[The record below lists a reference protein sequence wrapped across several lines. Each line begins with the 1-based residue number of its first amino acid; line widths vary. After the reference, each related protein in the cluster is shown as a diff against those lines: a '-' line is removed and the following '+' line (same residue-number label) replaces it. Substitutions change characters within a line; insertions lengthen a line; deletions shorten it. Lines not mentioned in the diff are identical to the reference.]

1 MRLSVIGLGKLGA
14 CSAAC
19 FAAKGF
25 EVIGVDINKDFVDA
39 INNGRAPVYEPK
51 LQEIIARSQGR
62 LKATQDYAEA
72 IRNSDVTFLI
82 VPTPSRQD
90 GHFSDKYLQDAL
102 KHLAAA
108 FRDVRKKYHLF
119 VITSTV
125 SPGTTGESLIP
136 LIESVSGKRMNRD
149 FGVCFNP
156 EFIALG
162 SVITD
167 FLNPD
172 LLLIGESDRLAGDQL
187 VGIYEKVCEN
197 KPYIARMS
205 IISAEITKISLNS
218 YITMKIS
225 FANTL
230 ANLCEAIP
238 GAHVDD
244 ITKALGA
251 DRRISPYYLKG
262 GLSFGGPCFPRDNRA
277 FVAFAMKHGI
287 DAKLVKATD
296 EVNRFQ
302 NNHLVEKI
310 FGCMAE
316 GPNNVVGVLGLA
328 YKPNTRVIEESP
340 AVKII
345 EELLKKKD
353 VEIIVYDPLAME
365 NARAYFGD
373 KILYASSVKD
383 CLSNASLCVIT
394 TPADEFKGI
403 RESDVR
409 YHPTTIIDCWRIL
422 DPSRLGP
429 HVRYSSI
436 GTAGDV
442 RRGVRT
448 SETGR

>member
-19 FAAKGF
+19 FSAKGF
-25 EVIGVDINKDFVDA
+25 EVIGVDINKDLVDA
-39 INNGRAPVYEPK
+39 INNGKATVYEPR
-51 LQEIIARSQGR
+51 LQEFIMRSQGR

-90 GHFSDKYLQDAL
+90 GHFSDKYLLDAL
-102 KHLAAA
+102 RHLASALKESP
-108 FRDVRKKYHLF
+108 KKYHLF

-136 LIESVSGKRMNRD
+136 LIESVSGKKLNRD

-162 SVITD
+162 SVVTD

-172 LLLIGESDRLAGDQL
+172 LLLIGESDKSAGDQL

-205 IISAEITKISLNS
+205 IVSAEITKISLNS

-238 GAHVDD
+238 GSDIDD

-251 DRRISPYYLKG
+251 DRRISPYYFKG

-277 FVAFAMKHGI
+277 FEAFSKKYGLEAGL
-287 DAKLVKATD
+287 ARTTD

-302 NNHLVEKI
+302 VDRLVKKI
-310 FGCMAE
+310 LGYMAD
-316 GPNNVVGVLGLA
+316 GPNHVVAILGLA
-328 YKPNTRVIEESP
+328 FKPKTPVIEESP
-340 AVKII
+340 GVKII
-345 EELLKKKD
+345 EELLKKRD
-353 VEIIVYDPLAME
+353 IQIIAYDPLALE
-365 NARAYFGD
+365 IARAYFGD
-373 KILYASSVKD
+373 NILYASSVRD
-383 CLSNASLCVIT
+383 CLSNASICVIT
-394 TPADEFKGI
+394 TPEEEFKTI
-403 RESDVR
+403 RESDIR
-409 YHPTTIIDCWRIL
+409 HHPMTIMDCWRL
-422 DPSRLGP
+422 LEPSRLGR
-429 HVRYSSI
+429 HVRYVPI
-436 GTAGDV
+436 GVPAKTFGK
-442 RRGVRT
+442 GI
-448 SETGR
+448 